1 MTIVLK
7 PASITVVGSL
17 GARPRTHVSAR
28 TYAPP
33 GRGAALRR
41 GWVVGVL
48 AILVIAGMLVVPAIG
63 PQARRVARTST
74 RAIPAGL
81 AMAIHAKFGPG
92 PIGLGAAP
100 RSSEIEPAASG
111 WSANVSP
118 QGLTAHIAPDGA
130 VSAHLDGSTGVSLVP
145 VVLSSGGTH
154 AALLAMQP
162 EFKAGLLRMEL
173 GAATGT
179 YKLTSGG
186 LEQQFT
192 INRPLA
198 RGAQQLTLAFSSP
211 DRWRT
216 IRAGSTIVPRAGHH
230 GRLAYAGLR
239 ATDAHG
245 RLLRS
250 HFAITTRGPE
260 IVTDTT
266 DAAYPITID
275 PTWTTSS
282 TPTASLMLGIS
293 DGYAVALSEDGTTAL
308 VGAQSAA
315 YIYRVS
321 GEDAWTTSST
331 PTATLT
337 DGTESVDAVLDGSS
351 VALSADGTTALVG
364 VPGAGDGTG
373 AAYVFNVASESSWTS
388 SSAPTATL
396 KHSGAQYVGSQF
408 ATSVAL
414 SSDGTT
420 ALIGASGESGSD
432 AGTAYVFQA
441 SSESAWTSSSVQNA
455 TLTDSSGVANDE
467 LGASVTLSSDG
478 TTALVGAPGVNNGTG
493 AADVFQVPSEGS
505 WTSSSTPTATLTE
518 SSGAMGDSFGTA
530 VSLSSDGETA
540 LIGAS
545 GAGVAYLFNTSAEN
559 AWTSSSAPI
568 ATLSDDADD
577 LGSAVSLS
585 TAGTTALLGGSS
597 GAAYIFDAPS
607 SEGSWVTSSSPAA
620 TLTDSATNGSLG
632 ASVALSADGTTALL
646 GAPGAD
652 NDAGAA
658 DVFHATTVSA
668 WTTSAAPTA
677 ALSGPSGAPTGRY
690 GYSVALSADGTTAL
704 VGAEGAA
711 YIFQASSEGSWGS
724 SAAATAALT
733 VDAGDGSGVS
743 VALSSD
749 GTTALIG
756 DVDVN
761 GGDGGAFVFHVAS
774 ETSWTSSSTPT
785 ATLAN
790 SLGTAGDSL
799 GVSVALSSD
808 GTTALVGAGGVN
820 SSTGAAYL
828 FQASAENAWTSTA
841 TPTATLTNSS
851 GADGDQF
858 GSSVALSSDGA
869 TALIAAAG
877 VSNYTGAA
885 YVFHVA
891 SETSWTSSSTPAA
904 TITDGSGGAYSHF
917 GESISLSS
925 DGSTALIGAPSAPI
939 NEASG
944 AVFVFQAPSES
955 AWTSSSTPTATL
967 TDGSEYSPDDFG
979 TSVSI
984 SSDGATALIGATGR
998 NNYAGEAYVFQTSSE
1013 GAWTSSSSPT
1023 STLTNGSGAA
1033 DDEFGSSVALS
1044 SDDTTALIGDFDANS
1059 GSGGAYVFSTPVIT
1073 YTLNVEKTGAGSGTV
1088 TSTDGAVNCGSTCT
1102 PSYAGGSYVTLNAQ
1116 PGADSMFTGWS
1127 GGGCSGTGSCEVE
1140 MVSDTTVTAT
1150 FAILVIPPQQLTVSE
1165 EGTGAGEVTS
1175 NPVGISCPGTC
1186 VASFT
1191 YQSQVTLTAT
1201 PESGGTFIEWEG
1213 GGCSGT
1219 GTCVVT
1225 MSSEESVVAIFAPP
1239 FLGQEALTLSIAG
1252 SGVGTVSIS
1261 PTGIRCVDVCTT
1273 TFTQGTVV
1281 TLTPMPALGTTF
1293 AGWSGGDC
1301 SGTSACKF
1309 TINSAQNLTAAFA
1322 GPPSCV
1328 LTPKGADVYV
1338 GATDGK
1344 KYKKHPPLGTLQVA
1358 VSCNQSAAVKMAG
1371 TIKAGSESFTIAA
1384 VTAEVT
1390 NGETLTVTVKLPKS
1404 ALLALVAGARESVLI
1419 TLTATGANG
1428 VGKTTAKIARLQL
1441 VLVNTSH

>member
-1 MTIVLK
+1 MTIALNPK
-7 PASITVVGSL
+7 SIRVVGSC
-17 GARPRTHVSAR
+17 GRWPRVHARARTH
-28 TYAPP
+28 APAV
-33 GRGAALRR
+33 RAVVVRR
-41 GWVVGVL
+41 GWVLLVGAFALL
-48 AILVIAGMLVVPAIG
+48 AIAGMLVVPTVG
-63 PQARRVARTST
+63 QQTRQAPHTPT

-81 AMAIHAKFGPG
+81 ALAIHAKLGPG

-100 RSSEIEPAASG
+100 LSSEIEPAASG
-111 WSANVSP
+111 WKATSLP
-118 QGLTAHIAPDGA
+118 QGLTAHIAPDGT
-130 VSAHLDGSTGVSLVP
+130 VSAHLAGSTGVSLAP
-145 VVLSSGGTH
+145 VGLESGGTH
-154 AALLAMQP
+154 AALSATRSA
-162 EFKAGLLRMEL
+162 FKAGQVRLEL

-179 YKLTSGG
+179 FEVTAGG
-186 LEQQFT
+186 LEQRFT

-198 RGAQQLTLAFSSP
+198 RGARRLTLAFGSP

-216 IRAGSTIVPRAGHH
+216 IRAGSAIVPRGGHD

-239 ATDAHG
+239 VTDAHG

-250 HFAITTRGPE
+250 HFAITSRGPE

-266 DAAYPITID
+266 NAIYPVTID

-282 TPTASLMLGIS
+282 TPTTSLMLGVS

-308 VGAQSAA
+308 VGAQGAA
-315 YIYRVS
+315 YIYYVS
-321 GEDAWTTSST
+321 GEGSWTTSSV

-337 DGTESVDAVLDGSS
+337 DGTESVDAELDGSS

-364 VPGAGDGTG
+364 NPGAGNGTG
-373 AAYVFNVASESSWTS
+373 AAYVFHVASESSWTS
-388 SSAPTATL
+388 SSAPTGTL
-396 KHSGAQYVGSQF
+396 KPSGEQYVGSQF
-408 ATSVAL
+408 ASSVAL
-414 SSDGTT
+414 SSDGTI
-420 ALIGASGESGSD
+420 ALIGASGRSGTN
-432 AGTAYVFQA
+432 AGAAYVFLA
-441 SSESAWTSSSVQNA
+441 SSESSWTSSSVPTA
-455 TLTDSSGVANDE
+455 TLTDSSGVSNDQ
-467 LGASVTLSSDG
+467 LGASVALSSDG

-493 AADVFQVPSEGS
+493 AANVFDVSSEAS
-505 WTSSSTPTATLTE
+505 WTSSSTPAATLTE
-518 SSGAMGDSFGTA
+518 GSGAEADGFGAA

-545 GAGVAYLFNTSAEN
+545 GAGVAYLFNTSAED

-568 ATLSDDADD
+568 ATLSDVSDD
-577 LGSAVSLS
+577 LGSEVSLS
-585 TAGTTALLGGSS
+585 TTGTTALLGGS
-597 GAAYIFDAPS
+597 GAAYIFEAPG

-652 NDAGAA
+652 NDVGVA
-658 DVFHATTVSA
+658 DVFHAATASA
-668 WTTSAAPTA
+668 WTTSATPTA
-677 ALSGPSGAPTGRY
+677 TLAGPSGAPSGRY

-704 VGAEGAA
+704 VGAEGVA

-724 SAAATAALT
+724 SAAATASLT
-733 VDAGDGSGVS
+733 VDAGNGSGVS

-828 FQASAENAWTSTA
+828 FQASAEDAWTSTA
-841 TPTATLTNSS
+841 TPTATLTNSA

-858 GSSVALSSDGA
+858 GSSVALSSVGA

-891 SETSWTSSSTPAA
+891 SETSWTSNSTPTA
-904 TITDGSGGAYSHF
+904 TLTDSSGGAYSHF
-917 GESISLSS
+917 GESISLSA
-925 DGSTALIGAPSAPI
+925 DGTTALIGAPSAPI
-939 NEASG
+939 NEGSG
-944 AVFVFQAPSES
+944 AAFVFQAPSENE
-955 AWTSSSTPTATL
+955 WTSSSTPTATL

-979 TSVSI
+979 TSVAL

-1013 GAWTSSSSPT
+1013 GAWTSRSSPT
-1023 STLTNGSGAA
+1023 ATLTNGSGAA

-1044 SDDTTALIGDFDANS
+1044 SDDTTALIGDFDANTS
-1059 GSGGAYVFSTPVIT
+1059 SGGAYVFSTPVIT
-1073 YTLNVEKTGAGSGTV
+1073 YTLNVDKSGAGSGTV
-1088 TSTDGAVNCGSTCT
+1088 TSTDGAVNCGSTCA

-1150 FAILVIPPQQLTVSE
+1150 FAVLVIPPQQLTVTE

-1175 NPVGISCPGTC
+1175 DPPGISCPGTC
-1186 VASFT
+1186 AADFV

-1201 PESGGTFIEWEG
+1201 PASGETFIEWEG

-1225 MSSEESVVAIFAPP
+1225 MSSEESVIAIFAPP
-1239 FLGQEALTLSIAG
+1239 SYGQEALTLSIAG

-1261 PTGIRCVDVCTT
+1261 PTGITCVHLCST

-1281 TLTPMPALGTTF
+1281 TLTPMPAAGMTF

-1309 TINSAQNLTAAFA
+1309 TIDSAQNLTATFA
-1322 GPPSCV
+1322 GAPSCV
-1328 LTPKGADVYV
+1328 LTSKGANVYV

-1344 KYKKHPPLGTLQVA
+1344 KYKNHPPLGTLQVT
-1358 VSCNQSAAVKMAG
+1358 VRCNESAALKMAG
-1371 TIKAGSESFTIAA
+1371 TIEDASESFTIAA
-1384 VTAEVT
+1384 VTAKVT
-1390 NGETLTVTVKLPKS
+1390 TGATLTVTVKLPKS
-1404 ALLALVAGARESVLI
+1404 GLSALEAGAHESVLL
-1419 TLTATGANG
+1419 TLTATNTNGAASS
-1428 VGKTTAKIARLQL
+1428 TTIKIARLKL
-1441 VLVNTSH
+1441 VKTAS